1 MQLKATFTGNVTNE
15 PTVQSIG
22 AKRTSLKEL
31 VVAIN
36 HDKKN
41 RDTGAFEPTG
51 DTTWVTVKL
60 WGERADLDF
69 QKGDLIDYEGT
80 LVEKHFTRKDQTE
93 GRRLESDYVESVTVK
108 YRKDGAAAPKA
119 SAVRQPVVSGF

>member
-1 MQLKATFTGNVTNE
+1 MQLRATFTGNVTNE
-15 PTVQSIG
+15 PTVQAIG
-22 AKRTSLKEL
+22 QKQTPLKEL

-36 HDKKN
+36 HDRKN
-41 RDTGAFEPTG
+41 RDTGEYEQTG
-51 DTTWVTVKL
+51 DTTWITVKL

-69 QKGDLIDYEGT
+69 QKGDLVEFEGT
-80 LVEKHFTRKDQTE
+80 LVEKHFTKRDGTE

-108 YRKDGAAAPKA
+108 YRKDGATAPKA